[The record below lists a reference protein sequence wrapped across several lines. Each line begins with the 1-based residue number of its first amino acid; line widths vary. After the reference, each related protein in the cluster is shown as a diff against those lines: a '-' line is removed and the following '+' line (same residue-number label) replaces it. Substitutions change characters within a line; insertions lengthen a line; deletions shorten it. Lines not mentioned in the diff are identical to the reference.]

1 VEEAVGG
8 KLKTIADVERAGKGL
23 LASLNAR
30 NVLLTRGEEG
40 MSLFQSD
47 GTVTHL
53 PTTAEVV
60 QDVSGAGDTVI
71 STLTMALVAGGGITE
86 SCVLANCAGGVVVG
100 AVGIVPILP
109 AQLRDAALREMA
121 RRGDGHS

>member
-1 VEEAVGG
+1 
-8 KLKTIADVERAGKGL
+8 
-23 LASLNAR
+23 
-30 NVLLTRGEEG
+30 
-40 MSLFQSD
+40 
-47 GTVTHL
+47 
-53 PTTAEVV
+53 
-60 QDVSGAGDTVI
+60 
-71 STLTMALVAGGGITE
+71 MALVAGGGITE